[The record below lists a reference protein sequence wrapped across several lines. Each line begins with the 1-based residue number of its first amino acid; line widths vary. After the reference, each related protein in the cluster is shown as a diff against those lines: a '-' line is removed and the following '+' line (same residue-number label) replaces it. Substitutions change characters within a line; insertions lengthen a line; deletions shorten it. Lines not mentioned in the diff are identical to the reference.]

1 MESIRPYDI
10 QYLKNFWL
18 RRLTLDMT
26 GNSLICDCS
35 TLSDASL
42 LIDLLAGKYSA
53 GEQAYELR
61 YGHMRRS
68 LEALLSPK
76 CSEPGRFS
84 GLTLAHFHE
93 SGRLE
98 CAVKESLRST
108 VNNFYCP
115 EGCSCEKRDNP
126 TRFKSFRI
134 SSVVFLV
141 NCSDK
146 QLLSFPY
153 PAQLS
158 LIYSDSTVDREKQ
171 FLVFSDEQ
179 ETPEYDE
186 SGDAV
191 EIDLSHN
198 LLSRIDFK
206 RLAKLFP
213 NLNSLYLHQNN
224 LPAVSESIFL
234 LKSLRNITLAGNPL
248 RCSCLPSAI
257 LPLKELVMNG
267 MVADLSALACV
278 DGPSVEDF
286 LRHHLKFCL
295 SHFKTLRLVG
305 EGLSYVE
312 NASEIS
318 FPAAVI
324 CSLVLAFLLTI
335 VVYLKIKKCRKKS
348 KKSADWSLRCLPAE
362 GVKEG
367 TEERLFCETGEPRLT
382 KDVFVMYCEEEES
395 WVTGCLLEI
404 FWSKFPR
411 YRVCL
416 QQHIQDDSNFNS
428 RCAASAV
435 SVATSGSLADD
446 STEFSK
452 LIPSSALPNVKSSMA
467 LLQIN
472 DCLKQVLI
480 STK

>member
-10 QYLKNFWL
+10 HYLKNFWL

-26 GNSLICDCS
+26 GNSLICDCN
-35 TLSDASL
+35 TLSDANL
-42 LIDLLAGKYSA
+42 LIDLLAGKYST
-53 GEQAYELR
+53 GEAAYELR
-61 YGHMRRS
+61 YGHTRRS

-98 CAVKESLRST
+98 CDVKESLKGS
-108 VNNFYCP
+108 VNSFYCP

-126 TRFKSFRI
+126 TRLKSFRI

-141 NCSDK
+141 NCSAR

-158 LIYSDSTVDREKQ
+158 LIYSDSAVAREKQ

-179 ETPEYDE
+179 RAPEYDE
-186 SGDAV
+186 ELEFGNAV

-198 LLSRIDFK
+198 LLARIDFK
-206 RLAKLFP
+206 RLAKLYP

-224 LPAVSESIFL
+224 LPTVPESVFL
-234 LKSLRNITLAGNPL
+234 LKNLRNLTMAGNPL
-248 RCSCLPSAI
+248 RCSCLPSTI

-278 DGPSVEDF
+278 DGPLLEDF
-286 LRHHLKFCL
+286 LRHDLKFCL

-335 VVYLKIKKCRKKS
+335 VVYLKFKKCKKKN
-348 KKSADWSLRCLPAE
+348 KKNADWSLRCLPAE
-362 GVKEG
+362 GGKEAI
-367 TEERLFCETGEPRLT
+367 EERLFCETGEPRLT

-395 WVTGCLLEI
+395 WVTGCLLEM

-416 QQHIQDDSNFNS
+416 QQHLQDDTNFNS
-428 RCAASAV
+428 RCAASSA
-435 SVATSGSLADD
+435 SVATPGSLAVDD

-472 DCLKQVLI
+472 DCLMQV
-480 STK
+480 